1 MQKGSVNKV
10 VFVGHLGGD
19 PETRFTPSGAAV
31 ANFNIAT
38 NESWR
43 DSNGELQDKTEWHRC
58 VMFGKTA
65 ELAGELL
72 KKGQLVY
79 LEGKLQTRNWEDKDG
94 VKRYTTEVVARDMQ
108 ILDSRED
115 YDGAGGGGGSNQQGE
130 QGQAPGGAPDF
141 QQEDRSQAPS
151 QSSSP
156 QIQSTD
162 ARPKNRPSSQMKIG

>member
-10 VFVGHLGGD
+10 VLVGHLGGD

-58 VMFGKTA
+58 VMFGKSA
-65 ELAGELL
+65 EMSGELL

-94 VKRYTTEVVARDMQ
+94 VKRYTTEVVCDIFTMLGRKMDN
-108 ILDSRED
+108 DSGRATPVAASDDED
-115 YDGAGGGGGSNQQGE
+115 DL
-130 QGQAPGGAPDF
+130 PF
-141 QQEDRSQAPS
+141 
-151 QSSSP
+151 
-156 QIQSTD
+156 
-162 ARPKNRPSSQMKIG
+162 